1 MKKIILDTNFLLIPF
16 QFNVDIFAE
25 IDRICVFKYKVYVL
39 DKTID
44 ELNKITKDK
53 KQSGKNKLAAKL
65 ALQLLKA
72 KNVNIIKTTKDL
84 LVDDLLVEIA
94 DKNTIIATQDIELKR
109 KLKKKR
115 IKLIILRAKK
125 RLILV

>member
-1 MKKIILDTNFLLIPF
+1 MKIILDTNFLLIPA
-16 QFNVDIFAE
+16 QFNIDIFTQ
-25 IDRICVFKYKVYVL
+25 IDKLILKNYKLYVL

-44 ELNKITKDK
+44 ELNKIISNK
-53 KQSGKNKLAAKL
+53 KQSGKNKTAAKL

-84 LVDDLLVEIA
+84 LVDDLIVEIA
-94 DKNTIIATQDIELKR
+94 GKDTVIATQDMELKR
-109 KLKKKR
+109 KLKKKH

-125 RLILV
+125 KLILA